1 MLGNSNACEFQIR
14 FWSAT
19 PRHATLCFPCDAR
32 GNVDLDRLTE
42 ADRREYLFARIMTRR
57 EGQRPE
63 VCALS

>member
-1 MLGNSNACEFQIR
+1 MLGSSNACEFQIR

-19 PRHATLCFPCDAR
+19 PQHPTLCFPCDAR

-57 EGQRPE
+57 EGQSPE